1 VSEYKYLIFI
11 VGSAVCVPVGIL
23 LASQWRRFH
32 DFIFMF
38 LVFGT
43 CMPAGLFGFPTDINF
58 LSREWYRG
66 STRGIEISY
75 LDLLAVVLLV
85 SSIAVRQK
93 EGRKLFIWPPTY
105 TLLVIFFGWCAL
117 NVAVFSDPKIF
128 GLFEL
133 TKIMR
138 SMLLF
143 IAVVTYIR
151 SPREIQLFVWALV
164 GTIFYEAIICLRD
177 RYLWGVHRVQGTL
190 GHPNSLSMYALQ
202 CVPIF
207 VVSYFAKDIPR
218 MLRWACLPAFMAA
231 AGCVL
236 LTISRTGF
244 AALLLLS
251 AGAFLLGT
259 GFRPTLRNVSIA
271 CLGALLVSLMVV
283 KSWDTI
289 MSRLGGF
296 DFQEEYLTEE
306 GDRGTYFRQAA
317 PAIEDKPFT
326 GIGLNNWSWSISK
339 TYGPMAGFPMDPY
352 PSLHHAPGG
361 GWQVAPAHNF
371 FLLTITELG
380 VPGLLILVAFL
391 IQSLW
396 ITGIALIGKRD
407 ILVDLIRLGAFL
419 SLCGVLLQSFTE
431 WEFRQ
436 TPMYFLGH
444 IVMAV
449 GASLHYHLRKARK
462 S

>member
-1 VSEYKYLIFI
+1 MIEAKHIIFFA
-11 VGSAVCVPVGIL
+11 GSAVCIPVGIL
-23 LASQWRRFH
+23 CATQSRKML
-32 DFIFMF
+32 DFVFVF

-43 CMPAGLFGFPTDINF
+43 CMPSGLFGFPTDINF

-66 STRGIEISY
+66 STRGVEISY
-75 LDLLAVVLLV
+75 LDLLAIVLFVSSLVVRNREGKKMFWPPSMGLLV
-85 SSIAVRQK
+85 A
-93 EGRKLFIWPPTY
+93 Y
-105 TLLVIFFGWCAL
+105 FFWCLL

-133 TKIMR
+133 TKLMR
-138 SMLLF
+138 AMLLF
-143 IAVVTYIR
+143 VAVCAYIR
-151 SPREIQLFVWALV
+151 SPREINIFLWALV
-164 GTIFYEAIICLRD
+164 GTIFYEAAVCLRD
-177 RYLWGVHRVQGTL
+177 RYVYHIHRIRGTL

-207 VVSYFAKDIPR
+207 ITSFFAKDISQK
-218 MLRWACLPAFMAA
+218 LRIACVFAFVAA

-244 AALLLLS
+244 AAMVLL
-251 AGAFLLGT
+251 AGAAFGLGT
-259 GFRPTLRNVSIA
+259 GFKLSVRNVALAS
-271 CLGALLVSLMVV
+271 LGLMLVSLMVV

-296 DFQEEYLTEE
+296 DLQQEYLEG
-306 GDRGTYFRQAA
+306 GDRGSYFRQAK
-317 PAIEDKPFT
+317 PAIVDNPFA
-326 GIGLNNWSWSISK
+326 GVGLNNWSWTISK
-339 TYGPMAGFPMDPY
+339 TYGPQAGFDMEPY
-352 PSLHHAPGG
+352 SSLHAPPHG

-371 FLLTITELG
+371 FLLTLTELG
-380 VPGLLILVAFL
+380 FPGLILLGLFL

-396 ITGIALIGKRD
+396 IGGSAILGKQGN
-407 ILVDLIRLGAFL
+407 LIRLMRLGVFL
-419 SLCGVLLQSFTE
+419 SLLGVLMQSFTE

-449 GASLHYHLRKARK
+449 GATLYHYRARGA
-462 S
+462 SA